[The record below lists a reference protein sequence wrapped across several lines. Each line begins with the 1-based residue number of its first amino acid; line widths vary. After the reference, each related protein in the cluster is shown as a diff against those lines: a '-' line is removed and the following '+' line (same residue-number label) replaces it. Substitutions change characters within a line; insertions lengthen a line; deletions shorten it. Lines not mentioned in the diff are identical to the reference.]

1 MYIVVI
7 SYINNLCYY
16 ATKIL
21 VILGTNKNLE
31 NVDIFDKTRL
41 KKLTNMLDFLKKFIY
56 NNFALLGNKEENMS
70 KTKILIVDDNKEFVK
85 LLTIYINSQSDME
98 VVASTYD
105 GKNAVELIKKHN
117 PDILLLDVIMPEKD
131 GLSVLEEISNS
142 EELKRPTTVVMS
154 AIGQEKITQK
164 AIALGATY
172 YVVKPFDMETLVD
185 RLRDLLDSS
194 SGYEGVGFDMCY
206 SKSVVNNNSK
216 PTTPIEVRVTNI
228 IHDVGVP
235 AHIKGYQYIREA
247 ILLAVKDEDIINA
260 ITKTLYPTLA
270 SMFSTT
276 PSRVERAIRH
286 AIEVA
291 WNRGQIEVHDKIFG
305 YTVNSNKGKPT
316 NSEFIAMI
324 ADRLRLEDKATIS

>member
-1 MYIVVI
+1 M
-7 SYINNLCYY
+7 
-16 ATKIL
+16 
-21 VILGTNKNLE
+21 E
-31 NVDIFDKTRL
+31 
-41 KKLTNMLDFLKKFIY
+41 
-56 NNFALLGNKEENMS
+56 

-98 VVASTYD
+98 VVSSAFD
-105 GKNAVELIKKHN
+105 GQNAIELIKKYN
-117 PDILLLDVIMPEKD
+117 PDVLLLDIIMPEKD
-131 GLSVLEEISNS
+131 GLSVLEDIVKEND
-142 EELKRPTTVVMS
+142 LKKPTVIVMS

-185 RLRDLLDSS
+185 RLRDLLENS
-194 SGYEGVGFDMCY
+194 SGYEGAGLNMCY
-206 SKSVVNNNSK
+206 NKTTINSNSK
-216 PTTPIEVRVTNI
+216 PSTPMEVRITNI

-247 ILLAVKDEDIINA
+247 IILAIKDEDIINA

-270 SMFSTT
+270 SMFNTT

-291 WNRGQIEVHDKIFG
+291 WNRGQIEMHDKIFG

-324 ADRLRLEDKATIS
+324 ADRLRLEEKSAVSQI